1 MIGVYSMYVFGEGLK
16 GREGH
21 INIDFLKATT
31 SGSPASPKLRGAIKT
46 IAILSRRLQKTPHR
60 LDKIEVLE
68 ARFGTDQVY
77 GPHFTSYSRE

>member
-31 SGSPASPKLRGAIKT
+31 SGSPASPKLRGAIKLYRNT
-46 IAILSRRLQKTPHR
+46 QPPLAENTTSTRQNRGSRGA
-60 LDKIEVLE
+60 VWN
-68 ARFGTDQVY
+68 
-77 GPHFTSYSRE
+77 